1 MPPSTLPS
9 SRRARAASPSSG
21 PLRVAAPRQ
30 TRRPTLVALGLVLV
44 LAGGMVGALLY
55 LRATQHTQVLAVAR
69 PVAVGHA
76 INDADLTALSLS
88 VDLRIRPFPAS
99 ARSQVV
105 GQVAT
110 VNLVPGTLLLR
121 RMVTPRSVLQPGE
134 GLVGLALK
142 AGQVPEQLAPGDLV
156 QVVRTPAP
164 PGAPGASPG
173 TAADNGDS
181 GVLVSRARVLSVTDL
196 ASGDTTR
203 VSLIVPL
210 DDAGTLYRANATGQL
225 ALIVVAAP

>member
-9 SRRARAASPSSG
+9 SRHTRSTASSPG
-21 PLRVAAPRQ
+21 ALRVAPPRQ

-44 LAGGMVGALLY
+44 LVGGMVGALIY
-55 LRATQHTQVLAVAR
+55 LRTTQQSQVLAVAR

-76 INDADLTALSLS
+76 ISDADLVALSLS
-88 VDLRIRPFPAS
+88 VDPRIRPLSAS

-110 VNLVPGTLLLR
+110 VDLLPGTLLLR
-121 RMVTPRSVLQPGE
+121 RMITSQSLLRPDE
-134 GLVGLALK
+134 GLVGLAVK

-156 QVVRTPAP
+156 RVVRTPAP
-164 PGAPGASPG
+164 AGNGSGDPGADDPG
-173 TAADNGDS
+173 
-181 GVLVSRARVLSVTDL
+181 GVLVDRAKVLSVSDLTDGET
-196 ASGDTTR
+196 SR

-210 DDAGTLYRANATGQL
+210 EEATVLYRANTAGQL
-225 ALIVVAAP
+225 ALVVLPEP

>member
-55 LRATQHTQVLAVAR
+55 LRATQHSQVLAVAR

-76 INDADLTALSLS
+76 ITDADLTALSLS
-88 VDLRIRPFPAS
+88 VDPRIRPFPAS

-164 PGAPGASPG
+164 PGASPG

-225 ALIVVAAP
+225 ALIVMAAP

>member
-1 MPPSTLPS
+1 MPASTLPS
-9 SRRARAASPSSG
+9 SRRARTTAPSSG
-21 PLRVAAPRQ
+21 ALRVAAPRQ
-30 TRRPTLVALGLVLV
+30 TRRPTLAALGLVLI

-55 LRATQHTQVLAVAR
+55 LRATQHSQVLAVAR
-69 PVAVGHA
+69 AVAIGHA
-76 INDADLTALSLS
+76 INDADLIALSLS
-88 VDLRIRPFPAS
+88 VDPRIRPLPAS

-105 GQVAT
+105 GQVAI

-121 RMVTPRSVLQPGE
+121 RMITPRSLLQPGE

-142 AGQVPEQLAPGDLV
+142 ASQVPEQLAPGDPV
-156 QVVRTPAP
+156 QVVRTPASP
-164 PGAPGASPG
+164 SAGAGIP
-173 TAADNGDS
+173 TDNGDS
-181 GVLVSRARVLSVTDL
+181 GVLVGRAKVLSVSDI

-210 DDAGTLYRANATGQL
+210 DDAGALYQANATGQL

>member
-1 MPPSTLPS
+1 MPSSTLPS
-9 SRRARAASPSSG
+9 SRRARTTSPSSG
-21 PLRVAAPRQ
+21 ALRVAAPRQ
-30 TRRPTLVALGLVLV
+30 TRRPTLVALGLVLI

-55 LRATQHTQVLAVAR
+55 LRATQHSQILAVAR

-76 INDADLTALSLS
+76 INDADLIALSLS
-88 VDLRIRPFPAS
+88 VDPRIRPLPAS
-99 ARSQVV
+99 ARSQIV

-121 RMVTPRSVLQPGE
+121 RMITPRSLLQPGE

-164 PGAPGASPG
+164 PGAGPG
-173 TAADNGDS
+173 TADGGDS
-181 GVLVSRARVLSVTDL
+181 GVLVGRAKVLSVGDL
-196 ASGDTTR
+196 ATGDTTR

-210 DDAGTLYRANATGQL
+210 DDAGALYQANATGQL